1 MPPLVDGAL
10 ETGTAPFVDTHAH
23 LDDSAFDG
31 DREVVIDRAVKAG
44 VAMVVNIG
52 YRPSRWTTT
61 SALAATS
68 PRVAAV
74 LGLHPQHADEFT
86 PTICN
91 DLARYIAEAGACAV
105 GEIGLDYFRSGPPPS
120 VQRHAFEQQLL
131 MAERLS
137 LPVVIHQ
144 RAAEEDCL
152 AILKDAPSSLRVV
165 LHSFEG
171 SERLAAWGLDH
182 GHFFGVGGLMTRA
195 GSNHL
200 RSILANLPLE
210 RLILETDAPYLV
222 PARIKERRNVPANIP
237 VIARHLAE
245 LRGTDIESIASATT
259 RNAAAAFG
267 LHIPPLPHPT
277 DERNQDTLR

>member
-1 MPPLVDGAL
+1 MPHSTDGAL
-10 ETGTAPFVDTHAH
+10 ETATTTFVDTHAH

-31 DREVVIDRAVKAG
+31 DRDVVIDRAVQAG
-44 VAMVVNIG
+44 VVMVVNIG

-61 SALAATS
+61 RALAAAS
-68 PRVAAV
+68 PRVSAV

-86 PTICN
+86 HSTYD
-91 DLARYIAEAGACAV
+91 DLAGCVAEAGACAI
-105 GEIGLDYFRSGPPPS
+105 GEIGLDYYRPGPLPAA
-120 VQRHAFEQQLL
+120 QRHAFEQQLL
-131 MAERLS
+131 LAEHLS

-152 AILKDAPSSLRVV
+152 AILRGAPPTLRMV

-171 SERLAAWGLDH
+171 SERFAAWGLDH
-182 GHFFGVGGLMTRA
+182 GHYFGVGGLMTRA
-195 GSNHL
+195 GSNPL

-245 LRGTDIESIASATT
+245 LRGTDIETIASATT
-259 RNAAAAFG
+259 LNAVAVFG
-267 LHIPPLPHPT
+267 MRILPLAHPIGET
-277 DERNQDTLR
+277 NQDTVT